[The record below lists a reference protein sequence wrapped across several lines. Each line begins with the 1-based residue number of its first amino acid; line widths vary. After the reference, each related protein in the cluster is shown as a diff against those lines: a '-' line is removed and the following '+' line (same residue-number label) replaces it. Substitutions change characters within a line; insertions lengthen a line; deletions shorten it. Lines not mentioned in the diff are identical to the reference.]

1 MDWYNHL
8 LKGYMP
14 SLAVGIGVALLA
26 PILLPVVASVFRPLV
41 KGAVKGTLTVADTL
55 KEFTASTGEQ
65 LSDLYAEA
73 KAEHYGKMT
82 K

>member
-1 MDWYNHL
+1 MDWYKDL
-8 LKGYMP
+8 VKGHMP

-26 PILLPVVASVFRPLV
+26 PVILPAVASVFRPLM
-41 KGAVKGTLTVADTL
+41 KGAVKGVFTVADTV
-55 KEFTASTGEQ
+55 KELTASTGEH

>member
-1 MDWYNHL
+1 MDWYKNL
-8 LKGYMP
+8 VKGYMP

-26 PILLPVVASVFRPLV
+26 PVLLPAVASIFRPLM
-41 KGAVKGTLTVADTL
+41 KGAVKGVFTVADTV
-55 KEFTASTGEQ
+55 KELTASTGEQ

-73 KAEHYGKMT
+73 KSEHYGKMT

>member
-1 MDWYNHL
+1 MNWLKYL
-8 LKGYMP
+8 AKGYMP

-26 PILLPVVASVFRPLV
+26 PVLLPAAASIFRPLV
-41 KGAVKGTLTVADTL
+41 KGVVKGTLTVADTL
-55 KEFTASTGEQ
+55 KEFTASTGEH

-73 KAEHYGKMT
+73 KSEHYGKMT

>member
-1 MDWYNHL
+1 MAFYNDL
-8 LKGYMP
+8 LKGYGP

-26 PILLPVVASVFRPLV
+26 PVILPAVASIFRPLV
-41 KGAVKGTLTVADTL
+41 KGAVRGGLTLADSV

-65 LSDLYAEA
+65 MSDLYAEA
-73 KAEHYGKMT
+73 KAEHYGKA

>member
-1 MDWYNHL
+1 MDWYKGL
-8 LKGYMP
+8 VKGYLP
-14 SLAVGIGVALLA
+14 SLTVGIGVALLA
-26 PILLPVVASVFRPLV
+26 PVILPAVAAVFRPLM
-41 KGAVKGTLTVADTL
+41 KGAVKGVFTGADTV
-55 KEFTASTGEQ
+55 KELTASTGEQ

>member
-1 MDWYNHL
+1 MDWYKNL
-8 LKGYMP
+8 VRGYMP

-26 PILLPVVASVFRPLV
+26 PVILPAVASIFRPLM
-41 KGAVKGTLTVADTL
+41 KGAVKGVFTVADTV
-55 KEFTASTGEQ
+55 KELTASTGEQ

>member
-1 MDWYNHL
+1 MNWYKDL

-14 SLAVGIGVALLA
+14 SLAVGVSVALLA
-26 PILLPVVASVFRPLV
+26 PVLLPAVASVFRPLV
-41 KGAVKGTLTVADTL
+41 KGAVKGGLTVVDTL
-55 KEFTASTGEQ
+55 KEFTASAGEQ

-73 KAEHYGKMT
+73 KSEHYGKMT

>member
-1 MDWYNHL
+1 MAFYDNM

-14 SLAVGIGVALLA
+14 SLAVGIGVALVA
-26 PILLPVVASVFRPLV
+26 PVILPAVASIFRPLV
-41 KGAVKGTLTVADTL
+41 KGVVRGGLTVADNV

-65 LSDLYAEA
+65 ISDLYAEA
-73 KAEHYGKMT
+73 KAEHYGKA

>member
-1 MDWYNHL
+1 MDWYRDL
-8 LKGYMP
+8 VKGYAP

-26 PILLPVVASVFRPLV
+26 PVLLPAVAAVFRPLM
-41 KGAVKGTLTVADTL
+41 KGAVKGVFAVADTV
-55 KEFTASTGEQ
+55 KELTASTGEH